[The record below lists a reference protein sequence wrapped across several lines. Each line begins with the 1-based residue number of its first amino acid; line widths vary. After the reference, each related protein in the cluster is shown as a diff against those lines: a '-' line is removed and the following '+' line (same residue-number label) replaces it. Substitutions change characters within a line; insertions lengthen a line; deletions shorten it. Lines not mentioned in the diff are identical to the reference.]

1 MTVRSLVNLVFPDG
15 IIRYRRGA
23 AREGEMR
30 MNAVLALKLSLV
42 PLLIYLVTLAG
53 RRWGPAVAGWLSAF
67 PIVAGPI
74 LFTLNLEQGARFAAA
89 AAEGTLLAVV
99 AVLVFSLA
107 YAWACGRFGVGGS
120 MALAL
125 LAWGASVGALQATHL
140 PLGLAFVF
148 VWCALLLAF
157 KLFPAATLDTAG
169 AHRNDLPWRM
179 LAGALLVLAVTGGA
193 VHLGARLSGLFAMFP
208 VMSTVLVGFAHAG
221 SGRASA
227 VALLRGMVA
236 GYFGFAVFCV
246 TLAMQ
251 LREGAVGAAFA
262 LALGGALVVH
272 VAARRL
278 LARPAALAPVVPEA
292 KA

>member
-1 MTVRSLVNLVFPDG
+1 
-15 IIRYRRGA
+15 
-23 AREGEMR
+23 
-30 MNAVLALKLSLV
+30 MNAVLVLKLSLV

-53 RRWGPAVAGWLSAF
+53 RRWGPGVAGWLSAF

-74 LFTLNLEQGARFAAA
+74 LFALTLEQGAVFAAR

-99 AVLVFSLA
+99 AILVFSLA
-107 YAWACGRFGVGGS
+107 YAWASSRFGVAGA
-120 MALAL
+120 MALSL
-125 LAWGASVGALQATHL
+125 LAWAGSVALLQAAHL
-140 PLGLAFVF
+140 PLGLAFVL
-148 VWCALLLAF
+148 VWCALLLTWR
-157 KLFPAATLDTAG
+157 LFPAAAPGTAR

-179 LAGALLVLAVTGGA
+179 LAGAVLVLSVTAGA
-193 VHLGARLSGLFAMFP
+193 AHLGARLSGFFAMFP

-227 VALLRGMVA
+227 VALLRGMVV

-251 LREGAVGAAFA
+251 LRDGAVGPAFA
-262 LALGGALVVH
+262 LALGCALVVH

-278 LARPAALAPVVPEA
+278 LVKPASSLSVLPAA
-292 KA
+292 KT